1 MASKSRR
8 AIHFD
13 LKESLLK
20 KYYPK
25 KDYKQAYKD
34 ICLFMENNGF
44 IHRQWSGYFSVKPLT
59 FADLTDI
66 IDKMWNQFPWLEK
79 CATKFDV
86 TNIGK
91 TYDLLGMHTKYKT
104 VEKNKIKHNDL
115 KDMAKSAQKN
125 R

>member
-13 LKESLLK
+13 LKESLFK

-104 VEKNKIKHNDL
+104 VEKIRSSI
-115 KDMAKSAQKN
+115 MI
-125 R
+125 